1 MSFTR
6 FLPPVWRKKIS
17 TSHDMYSMHD
27 AIIGAIDYTLSQV
40 KDDTIMSKQ
49 ESLLNE
55 AEGPFL
61 DYWGSWF
68 GLNRKDG
75 WSDDTYRAAIKSHVT
90 HPRST
95 VEGIRQ
101 AIVNYFDL
109 NMSDVYIYEP
119 FRDIFRW
126 NRGKWNSDYKLHST
140 YYDTAVIDIQLG
152 KNVPSSIQDLLNWF
166 RMAGVLWV
174 VSYNGAA
181 HDVNAPIFDFT
192 SEDALLFINE
202 LQFLYGYNIYDS
214 FSLTP
219 GIYSEPSAA
228 ISEFIWNKSA
238 WNSGD
243 SWIGQESKIT
253 PYVELSQS
261 SLDYIPSTLYNSD
274 TQLFFGSTLEDTD
287 YTALLANDTK
297 YVPFSSSYED
307 GDNNKFLDSASL
319 KYFSAPLTAEEDFGN
334 YKMYHVTNGVTIS
347 SSKLDTL
354 PKGDYYIGCYAKL
367 SSTASVKIKYSKNEE
382 PVLLSSSYNGK
393 YAWNSIKITVDDN
406 FQIPDEGIQFIVS
419 GPFKDDD
426 NYIGLFYL
434 GSNEQYTD
442 NDLSGN
448 YVYSTFDLVGFYNRY
463 IGELSGSDYGTE
475 INSLYSNKLISYAF
489 RQINTSTDAS
499 GYFNVQLYNW
509 NLKLWVTIGT
519 LEDTFYSY
527 SMNDISPYVN
537 ANGYVY
543 SRLDLTNASNKVLNL
558 NWVGLNVSK
567 RTEGY
572 GIKLYS
578 DNSNYGSYIDITTA
592 GYLKLLYGYSLFNK
606 DSIIPGDTIE
616 DETEAQV
623 LSWNNSAWSDGS
635 VWLGQS
641 NSGLPYIESSQS
653 GTDYAPDSYLGAYK
667 LFFGT
672 PTSLEDMHK
681 LGSKEESITY
691 ALGGQNLLINTS
703 SSVTSGRTEIPG
715 ASAGIDGVYSRTDS
729 YEQVTTPSF
738 DTELFY
744 RFVTPD
750 TNNLYGLTPGGTYT
764 ISGNASHTTGE
775 LNFRAQYS
783 TNGKGWVTQE
793 ILSDLE
799 IPVSDGSVFTPFSYT
814 FTIPVGAT
822 GIYFSLQNM
831 DYTTGSLFRFK
842 NMQLEKGSIAT
853 AWTPAPEDNS
863 GHNMGTEAYA
873 ESTTNLLFNQG
884 EVSVSNGSSIS
895 VPISGSTSTGT
906 YNIGCYANLPANSSV
921 SVSYS
926 EGRDP
931 VLLSSEYH
939 GSYQWHYISVP
950 FNSSDVIPSEGIT
963 FTVSMPNGTSGT
975 LKYFMMDGSNTHYLT
990 TLPNKYVYQT
1000 YDLANYYLNKYGK
1013 TAINSYADLFS
1024 SLYNGTLL
1032 GMNYSLTGNSTFE
1045 VYNFGT
1051 KSWDNINSLSG
1062 TTFSWR
1068 LANYT
1073 SYLSNNGVVYTRI
1086 VLDTN
1091 SSISLSQLSLD
1102 LINSSDGYGINLSSD
1117 NTDYGADLITELA
1130 KILNDQY
1137 GINDYTRVEVSQ
1149 GSTSLGSSFSWNS
1162 SSTWNGTNSYTGSY
1176 PYGYQYYYLTKY
1188 NGDYSPE
1195 DADSVPNVGT
1205 PIDVRLLGLTPIK
1218 VTHDSSEST
1227 TSQYVYGTIN
1237 IVQSY
1242 LDQGNQLKTS
1252 NYRKELQSN
1261 IESST
1266 LVVNDDASG
1275 NIIQGYNRDTNSWE
1289 KLSVL
1294 SSNEQSITISDLV
1307 SYLNDDGVM
1316 YYRIILDKDETISNM
1331 YVVINTVGDSLG
1343 TNLYS
1348 SNYNYGA
1355 DIITE

>member
-6 FLPPVWRKKIS
+6 FLPPVWRKKIKN
-17 TSHDMYSMHD
+17 SHDMYSMHD

-95 VEGIRQ
+95 IEGIRQ

-126 NRGKWNSDYKLHST
+126 NRGKWNSSYKFHST

-152 KNVPSSIQDLLNWF
+152 KNVPSSIQNLLNWF

-174 VSYNGAA
+174 ISYNGSA
-181 HDVNAPIFDFT
+181 HDANAPIFDFT
-192 SEDALLFINE
+192 SEDNLLFIND
-202 LQFLYGYNIYDS
+202 LQFLYGYDIYDS

-219 GIYSEPSAA
+219 GIYSEPSAD

-243 SWIGQESKIT
+243 SWLGQESKVT

-261 SLDYIPSTLYNSD
+261 SLDYTPSTLYNSD

-287 YTALLANDTK
+287 YTALLANDNK
-297 YVPFSSSYED
+297 YVPFSSSYKDE
-307 GDNNKFLDSASL
+307 NSNKLLGSANL
-319 KYFSAPLTAEEDFGN
+319 KYFSAPLTAKEDFGN
-334 YKMYHVTNGVTIS
+334 YKMYHVTSGVTIS
-347 SSKLDTL
+347 SSNVGNL
-354 PKGDYYIGCYAKL
+354 PKGEYYIGCYAKL
-367 SSTASVKIKYSKNEE
+367 SSTASVKIKYSKNKE

-393 YAWNSIKITVDDN
+393 YAWNSIKLTVDDN

-489 RQINTSTDAS
+489 KQLNTSTDAS
-499 GYFNVQLYNW
+499 GYFKVQLYNW
-509 NLKLWVTIGT
+509 KLKLWVTIGT
-519 LEDTFYSY
+519 LEGTFYSY

-537 ANGYVY
+537 TNGYVY
-543 SRLDLTNASNKVLNL
+543 SRLDLTNSSNKILNL
-558 NWVGLNVSK
+558 NWVGLEVSK

-572 GIKLYS
+572 GVNLYS
-578 DNSNYGSYIDITTA
+578 DNRNYGANIDVTLV
-592 GYLKLLYGYSLFNK
+592 GYLRLLYGYNLFNK
-606 DSIIPGDTIE
+606 DSIIPGDAIE
-616 DETEAQV
+616 DEAEAQA
-623 LSWNNSAWSDGS
+623 LSWNNSSWSDGS

-653 GTDYAPDSYLGAYK
+653 GTDYDPDNYLGAYK

-681 LGSKEESITY
+681 LGSKEESIAY
-691 ALGGQNLLINTS
+691 VLGGTNLVAQSDLKAGYVDRNTGEMNQYGS
-703 SSVTSGRTEIPG
+703 NDFHVDNYIP
-715 ASAGIDGVYSRTDS
+715 
-729 YEQVTTPSF
+729 
-738 DTELFY
+738 
-744 RFVTPD
+744 
-750 TNNLYGLTPGGTYT
+750 TNGLTVFTFSSPDYAFKGAANHSLAMYDSNKNYLGYQSITSPTQTLNKSNVAYIRFSINFVDEGGTY
-764 ISGNASHTTGE
+764 GE
-775 LNFRAQYS
+775 LSN
-783 TNGKGWVTQE
+783 W
-793 ILSDLE
+793 LSAHR
-799 IPVSDGSVFTPFSYT
+799 Y
-814 FTIPVGAT
+814 
-822 GIYFSLQNM
+822 
-831 DYTTGSLFRFK
+831 K
-842 NMQLEKGSIAT
+842 LEKGSVAT
-853 AWTPAPEDNS
+853 DLTPAPEDNS
-863 GHNMGTEAYA
+863 GHNTGAEAYL

-906 YNIGCYANLPANSSV
+906 YNIGCYANLPTNSSV

-939 GSYQWHYISVP
+939 GNYQWHYISVP
-950 FNSSDVIPSEGIT
+950 FNSKDVIPPEGIT
-963 FTVSMPNGTSGT
+963 FTVSMPKGTSGT

-990 TLPNKYVYQT
+990 TLPNKYIYQT
-1000 YDLANYYLNKYGK
+1000 YDLANYYLNKYG
-1013 TAINSYADLFS
+1013 TTTINSYADLFS

-1051 KSWDNINSLSG
+1051 KSWDSINSLSG

-1102 LINSSDGYGINLSSD
+1102 LINASDGYGINLSSD

-1137 GINDYTRVEVSQ
+1137 GR
-1149 GSTSLGSSFSWNS
+1149 F
-1162 SSTWNGTNSYTGSY
+1162 
-1176 PYGYQYYYLTKY
+1176 
-1188 NGDYSPE
+1188 
-1195 DADSVPNVGT
+1195 
-1205 PIDVRLLGLTPIK
+1205 
-1218 VTHDSSEST
+1218 
-1227 TSQYVYGTIN
+1227 
-1237 IVQSY
+1237 
-1242 LDQGNQLKTS
+1242 
-1252 NYRKELQSN
+1252 
-1261 IESST
+1261 
-1266 LVVNDDASG
+1266 
-1275 NIIQGYNRDTNSWE
+1275 
-1289 KLSVL
+1289 
-1294 SSNEQSITISDLV
+1294 
-1307 SYLNDDGVM
+1307 
-1316 YYRIILDKDETISNM
+1316 
-1331 YVVINTVGDSLG
+1331 
-1343 TNLYS
+1343 
-1348 SNYNYGA
+1348 
-1355 DIITE
+1355 

>member
-17 TSHDMYSMHD
+17 NNHDMYSVHD

-126 NRGKWNSDYKLHST
+126 NRGKWNSSYKLHST

-174 VSYNGAA
+174 VSYNGSA
-181 HDVNAPIFDFT
+181 HDVNAPIFDFS
-192 SEDALLFINE
+192 SEDNLLFINE
-202 LQFLYGYNIYDS
+202 LQFLYGYSIYDS
-214 FSLTP
+214 FRLTP

-243 SWIGQESKIT
+243 SWLGQESEIT

-307 GDNNKFLDSASL
+307 GDNNKFLNSANL
-319 KYFSAPLTAEEDFGN
+319 KNFSAPLTAKENFGN

-347 SSKLDTL
+347 SSNLDTL

-367 SSTASVKIKYSKNEE
+367 SSTASVQIRYSKNEE

-393 YAWNSIKITVDDN
+393 YTWNTIKITIDDN
-406 FQIPDEGIQFIVS
+406 FQMPDEGIQFIVS

-442 NDLSGN
+442 NELSGN
-448 YVYSTFDLVGFYNRY
+448 YVYSTFNLVGFYNKY

-475 INSLYSNKLISYAF
+475 LNSLYSNKLISYAF
-489 RQINTSTDAS
+489 NQISTSTNAS
-499 GYFNVQLYNW
+499 GYPSVQLYNW
-509 NLKLWVTIGT
+509 NLKLWVTVGT

-537 ANGYVY
+537 TNGYVY
-543 SRLDLTNASNKVLNL
+543 SRLNLTNSINRVLKL
-558 NWVGLNVSK
+558 NWVGLDVSK

-572 GIKLYS
+572 GVKLYS
-578 DNSNYGSYIDITTA
+578 DNSNYGADIDVTLV
-592 GYLKLLYGYSLFNK
+592 GYLRLLYGYNLFNK

-616 DETEAQV
+616 DATEAQT

-653 GTDYAPDSYLGAYK
+653 GTDYDPDNYLGAYK

-672 PTSLEDMHK
+672 PTSLEDMQK
-681 LGSKEESITY
+681 LGSKEESIPY
-691 ALGGQNLLINTS
+691 ALGGRNLLIGTS
-703 SSVTSGRTEIPG
+703 EDELSGKSYYIASYQISGGLQPGTTYTLSGWARVDQKSTDNQQNVFFCAYTSDWSWSAWLNIDESLTKKYNKVTF
-715 ASAGIDGVYSRTDS
+715 
-729 YEQVTTPSF
+729 TTPS
-738 DTELFY
+738 
-744 RFVTPD
+744 
-750 TNNLYGLTPGGTYT
+750 GGQFSSGINVYLSHPNGDGSKDS
-764 ISGNASHTTGE
+764 ISGTGYISK
-775 LNFRAQYS
+775 L
-783 TNGKGWVTQE
+783 K
-793 ILSDLE
+793 
-799 IPVSDGSVFTPFSYT
+799 
-814 FTIPVGAT
+814 
-822 GIYFSLQNM
+822 
-831 DYTTGSLFRFK
+831 
-842 NMQLEKGSIAT
+842 LEKGSIAT
-853 AWTPAPEDNS
+853 DWTPAPEDKADDSNVTNNT
-863 GHNMGTEAYA
+863 GAEAYA

-895 VPISGSTSTGT
+895 VPISGSTSTGM
-906 YNIGCYANLPANSSV
+906 YNIGCYANLPTNSSV
-921 SVSYS
+921 LVSYS

-1000 YDLANYYLNKYGK
+1000 YDLANYYLNKYG
-1013 TAINSYADLFS
+1013 TTTINSYADLFS
-1024 SLYNGTLL
+1024 NLYNGTLL

-1051 KSWDNINSLSG
+1051 KSWDSINSLSG

-1068 LANYT
+1068 LANYN

-1102 LINSSDGYGINLSSD
+1102 LINASDGYGINLSSD

-1130 KILNDQY
+1130 KILNEQY
-1137 GINDYTRVEVSQ
+1137 GINDYTRIEVSQ

-1188 NGDYSPE
+1188 SGDYSPE
-1195 DADSVPNVGT
+1195 GADSVPNVGT
-1205 PIDVRLLGLTPIK
+1205 PIDISLLGLTPIK

-1227 TSQYVYGTIN
+1227 NSQYVYGTIN
-1237 IVQSY
+1237 VVQSY

-1252 NYRKELQSN
+1252 NYRKELQSK

-1266 LVVNDDASG
+1266 LVVDNDASG
-1275 NIIQGYNRDTNSWE
+1275 NTIQGYNQDTNSWE
-1289 KLSVL
+1289 NLLVL
-1294 SSNEQSITISDLV
+1294 SSNEQSIAISDLV

-1316 YYRIILDKDETISNM
+1316 YYRIILDKDETLSNM

-1348 SNYNYGA
+1348 SNYDYGA

>member
-126 NRGKWNSDYKLHST
+126 NRGKWNSSYKFHST
-140 YYDTAVIDIQLG
+140 YYDTAVIDVQLG

-174 VSYNGAA
+174 VSYNGSA
-181 HDVNAPIFDFT
+181 HDVNAPIFDFS
-192 SEDALLFINE
+192 SEDDLLFINE
-202 LQFLYGYNIYDS
+202 LQFLYGYSIYDS

-219 GIYSEPSAA
+219 GIYSEPSVD
-228 ISEFIWNKSA
+228 ISEFIWNRSA

-243 SWIGQESKIT
+243 SWLGQESEIT

-297 YVPFSSSYED
+297 YVPFSSNYED
-307 GDNNKFLDSASL
+307 EDSNKFLDSASL
-319 KYFSAPLTAEEDFGN
+319 KNFSAPLAAKEDFGN

-347 SSKLDTL
+347 SSNLDTL

-367 SSTASVKIKYSKNEE
+367 SSTASVKIKYSKNED
-382 PVLLSSSYNGK
+382 PVLLSSSYNGN
-393 YAWNSIKITVDDN
+393 YAWNTIKITVDDN

-448 YVYSTFDLVGFYNRY
+448 YVYSTFDLVGFYNKY
-463 IGELSGSDYGTE
+463 IGEISGSDYGTE
-475 INSLYSNKLISYAF
+475 INNLYSNKLISYAF

-509 NLKLWVTIGT
+509 NLKLWVTVGT

-537 ANGYVY
+537 TNGYVY
-543 SRLDLTNASNKVLNL
+543 SRLDLTNSVNRVLNL
-558 NWVGLNVSK
+558 NWVGLDVSK

-572 GIKLYS
+572 GVKLYS
-578 DNSNYGSYIDITTA
+578 DNSNYGADIDVTLV
-592 GYLKLLYGYSLFNK
+592 GYLRLLYGYNLFNK
-606 DSIIPGDTIE
+606 ESIIPGDTIE
-616 DETEAQV
+616 NEPEART

-641 NSGLPYIESSQS
+641 DSGLPYIESSQS
-653 GTDYAPDSYLGAYK
+653 GTDYDPDNYLGAYK

-672 PTSLEDMHK
+672 PTSLGDMQK
-681 LGSKEESITY
+681 LGSKEESIPY
-691 ALGGQNLLINTS
+691 ALGGTNLISGSYDS
-703 SSVTSGRTEIPG
+703 SWDFRSNSGGTIQKVTMDSGEVALHVIGTSGTSG
-715 ASAGIDGVYSRTDS
+715 
-729 YEQVTTPSF
+729 
-738 DTELFY
+738 FY
-744 RFVTPD
+744 AFF
-750 TNNLYGLTPGGTYT
+750 NLIYNANYT
-764 ISGNASHTTGE
+764 ISVDIKGTGDVNE
-775 LNFRAQYS
+775 L
-783 TNGKGWVTQE
+783 GWEGISADGMTPTSNWQR
-793 ILSDLE
+793 
-799 IPVSDGSVFTPFSYT
+799 VSR
-814 FTIPVGAT
+814 
-822 GIYFSLQNM
+822 
-831 DYTTGSLFRFK
+831 TGSFGGKRHAFVLYGTMDVYVRFLK
-842 NMQLEKGSIAT
+842 VEKGSVAT
-853 AWTPAPEDNS
+853 DWTPAPGDETDGSKVIN
-863 GHNMGTEAYA
+863 NMGAEAYA

-906 YNIGCYANLPANSSV
+906 YNIGCYANLPTNSYV

-939 GSYQWHYISVP
+939 GNYQWHYISVP

-963 FTVSMPNGTSGT
+963 FTVSIPNGTSGT

-1000 YDLANYYLNKYGK
+1000 YDLANYYLNKYG
-1013 TAINSYADLFS
+1013 TTTINSYADLFS

-1032 GMNYSLTGNSTFE
+1032 GMNYALTGNSTFE

-1051 KSWDNINSLSG
+1051 KSWDSINSLSG

-1102 LINSSDGYGINLSSD
+1102 LINASDGYGINLSSD

-1130 KILNDQY
+1130 KIFNDRY

-1188 NGDYSPE
+1188 SGDYSPE
-1195 DADSVPNVGT
+1195 GADSVPNVGT
-1205 PIDVRLLGLTPIK
+1205 PVDVSLLGLTPIK

-1227 TSQYVYGTIN
+1227 TSQYLYGTIN
-1237 IVQSY
+1237 VVQSY

-1266 LVVNDDASG
+1266 LVVDNDASG
-1275 NIIQGYNRDTNSWE
+1275 NTIQGYNQDTNSWE
-1289 KLSVL
+1289 NLLVL
-1294 SSNEQSITISDLV
+1294 SSNEQSIVISDLV

-1316 YYRIILDKDETISNM
+1316 YYRIILDKDETLSNM
-1331 YVVINTVGDSLG
+1331 YVVINVVGDSLG

>member
-17 TSHDMYSMHD
+17 NSHDMYSMHD

-40 KDDTIMSKQ
+40 KDDTIVSKQ

-126 NRGKWNSDYKLHST
+126 NRGKWNSSYKFHST

-174 VSYNGAA
+174 VSYNGSA
-181 HDVNAPIFDFT
+181 HDTNAPIFDFT
-192 SEDALLFINE
+192 SEDDLLFINE
-202 LQFLYGYNIYDS
+202 LYLLYGYSIYDS

-243 SWIGQESKIT
+243 SWLGQESKVT

-261 SLDYIPSTLYNSD
+261 SLNYTPSTLYNGD

-287 YTALLANDTK
+287 YTALLANDNK
-297 YVPFSSSYED
+297 YVPFSSNYKDENS
-307 GDNNKFLDSASL
+307 NKLLDSADL
-319 KYFSAPLTAEEDFGN
+319 KYFSAPLTTKEDFGN
-334 YKMYHVTNGVTIS
+334 YKMYHITSGVTIS
-347 SSKLDTL
+347 SSKVGNL

-367 SSTASVKIKYSKNEE
+367 SSTASVKVKYSKNEE

-393 YAWNSIKITVDDN
+393 YAWNTLKITVGDN
-406 FQIPDEGIQFIVS
+406 FQILDEGIQFIVS

-463 IGELSGSDYGTE
+463 IGELSSSNYGPE

-499 GYFNVQLYNW
+499 GDFKVQLYNW
-509 NLKLWVTIGT
+509 KLKLWVTIGT
-519 LEDTFYSY
+519 LEDNFYSY
-527 SMNDISPYVN
+527 SMNDISPYIN
-537 ANGYVY
+537 TNGYVY
-543 SRLDLTNASNKVLNL
+543 SRLDLTNASNKILNL
-558 NWVGLNVSK
+558 NWVGLDVSK

-616 DETEAQV
+616 DATEAQA
-623 LSWNNSAWSDGS
+623 LSWNNSAWNDGS

-641 NSGLPYIESSQS
+641 SSRLPYIESSQS
-653 GTDYAPDSYLGAYK
+653 GTDYAPDNYLGAYK

-672 PTSLEDMHK
+672 PTSLKDMQK
-681 LGSKEESITY
+681 LGSKEDSIPY
-691 ALGGQNLLINTS
+691 ALGGTNLVSGTDQEYIMGFGIPNTTWKDGYAYLKLPINANVGEILPQDPHSFWYTLTKEATYTQTIWFETDANVKDLSAAQITWWTTDGHDRQPAMVQKLGQNSYKVVSTYTWPGKS
-703 SSVTSGRTEIPG
+703 SNNVRL
-715 ASAGIDGVYSRTDS
+715 
-729 YEQVTTPSF
+729 F
-738 DTELFY
+738 DIE
-744 RFVTPD
+744 
-750 TNNLYGLTPGGTYT
+750 NLNSTFDLSTGTYLKF
-764 ISGNASHTTGE
+764 GN
-775 LNFRAQYS
+775 L
-783 TNGKGWVTQE
+783 K
-793 ILSDLE
+793 
-799 IPVSDGSVFTPFSYT
+799 
-814 FTIPVGAT
+814 
-822 GIYFSLQNM
+822 
-831 DYTTGSLFRFK
+831 
-842 NMQLEKGSIAT
+842 LEKGDIS
-853 AWTPAPEDNS
+853 TPYSLAPEDKADDSKVDNNR
-863 GHNMGTEAYA
+863 GAEAYS
-873 ESTTNLLFNQG
+873 ESTTNLLFNQS

-906 YNIGCYANLPANSSV
+906 YNIGCYANLPTNSSI

-926 EGRDP
+926 KGRDP

-950 FNSSDVIPSEGIT
+950 FNSKDVIPSEGIT

-990 TLPNKYVYQT
+990 TLPNKYIYQT
-1000 YDLANYYLNKYGK
+1000 YDLANYYLNKYG
-1013 TAINSYADLFS
+1013 TTTINSYADLFS

-1032 GMNYSLTGNSTFE
+1032 GMNYSLTGSSTFE

-1086 VLDTN
+1086 VLDIN

-1102 LINSSDGYGINLSSD
+1102 LINVSDGYGINLSSD
-1117 NTDYGADLITELA
+1117 NTDYGVDLITE
-1130 KILNDQY
+1130 
-1137 GINDYTRVEVSQ
+1137 
-1149 GSTSLGSSFSWNS
+1149 
-1162 SSTWNGTNSYTGSY
+1162 
-1176 PYGYQYYYLTKY
+1176 
-1188 NGDYSPE
+1188 
-1195 DADSVPNVGT
+1195 
-1205 PIDVRLLGLTPIK
+1205 
-1218 VTHDSSEST
+1218 
-1227 TSQYVYGTIN
+1227 
-1237 IVQSY
+1237 
-1242 LDQGNQLKTS
+1242 
-1252 NYRKELQSN
+1252 
-1261 IESST
+1261 
-1266 LVVNDDASG
+1266 
-1275 NIIQGYNRDTNSWE
+1275 
-1289 KLSVL
+1289 
-1294 SSNEQSITISDLV
+1294 
-1307 SYLNDDGVM
+1307 
-1316 YYRIILDKDETISNM
+1316 
-1331 YVVINTVGDSLG
+1331 
-1343 TNLYS
+1343 
-1348 SNYNYGA
+1348 
-1355 DIITE
+1355 

>member
-17 TSHDMYSMHD
+17 NSHDMYSMHD

-101 AIVNYFDL
+101 AIINYFDL

-126 NRGKWNSDYKLHST
+126 NRGKWNSSYKFHST
-140 YYDTAVIDIQLG
+140 YYDTAVIDVQLG

-174 VSYNGAA
+174 VSYNGSA
-181 HDVNAPIFDFT
+181 HDTNAPIFDFT
-192 SEDALLFINE
+192 SEDDLLFINE
-202 LQFLYGYNIYDS
+202 LQFLYGYDIYDS

-219 GIYSEPSAA
+219 GIYSEPSAS

-243 SWIGQESKIT
+243 SWLGQESKVT
-253 PYVELSQS
+253 PYVEISQS
-261 SLDYIPSTLYNSD
+261 SLDYTPSTLYSGD

-287 YTALLANDTK
+287 YTALLANDNK

-307 GDNNKFLDSASL
+307 EDSNKFLDSASL
-319 KYFSAPLTAEEDFGN
+319 KYFSAPLTAKEDFGN
-334 YKMYHVTNGVTIS
+334 YKMYHVTSGVTIS
-347 SSKLDTL
+347 SSTLDTL

-367 SSTASVKIKYSKNEE
+367 SSTASVKIKYSKNKE

-393 YAWNSIKITVDDN
+393 YAWNTIKITIDDN

-419 GPFKDDD
+419 GPFKDED

-448 YVYSTFDLVGFYNRY
+448 YVYSTFNLVGFYNRY

-489 RQINTSTDAS
+489 SQISTSTDAS

-509 NLKLWVTIGT
+509 KLKLWVTVGT

-537 ANGYVY
+537 TNGYVY
-543 SRLDLTNASNKVLNL
+543 SRLNLTNSVNKVLKL

-572 GIKLYS
+572 GVKLYS
-578 DNSNYGSYIDITTA
+578 DNSNYGADIDITLV
-592 GYLKLLYGYSLFNK
+592 GYLRLLYGYNLFNK

-616 DETEAQV
+616 DATEAQT

-653 GTDYAPDSYLGAYK
+653 GTDYAPDNYLGAYK

-691 ALGGQNLLINTS
+691 SEN
-703 SSVTSGRTEIPG
+703 
-715 ASAGIDGVYSRTDS
+715 D
-729 YEQVTTPSF
+729 
-738 DTELFY
+738 
-744 RFVTPD
+744 
-750 TNNLYGLTPGGTYT
+750 
-764 ISGNASHTTGE
+764 
-775 LNFRAQYS
+775 
-783 TNGKGWVTQE
+783 
-793 ILSDLE
+793 
-799 IPVSDGSVFTPFSYT
+799 
-814 FTIPVGAT
+814 
-822 GIYFSLQNM
+822 
-831 DYTTGSLFRFK
+831 
-842 NMQLEKGSIAT
+842 
-853 AWTPAPEDNS
+853 
-863 GHNMGTEAYA
+863 A
-873 ESTTNLLFNQG
+873 ESTTNLLYNQG

-906 YNIGCYANLPANSSV
+906 YNIGCYANLPTNSSV

-926 EGRDP
+926 KGRDP

-939 GSYQWHYISVP
+939 GNYQWHYISVP
-950 FNSSDVIPSEGIT
+950 FNSSDVIPSEGVT
-963 FTVSMPNGTSGT
+963 FTVNMPNGTSGT
-975 LKYFMMDGSNTHYLT
+975 IKYFMMDGSNTHYLT

-1000 YDLANYYLNKYGK
+1000 YDLANYYLNKYG
-1013 TAINSYADLFS
+1013 TTTINSYADLFS

-1032 GMNYSLTGNSTFE
+1032 GMNYSLTGNGTFE

-1051 KSWDNINSLSG
+1051 KSWDSINSLSG

-1102 LINSSDGYGINLSSD
+1102 LINASDGYGINLSSD
-1117 NTDYGADLITELA
+1117 NTDYGVDLITELA
-1130 KILNDQY
+1130 
-1137 GINDYTRVEVSQ
+1137 
-1149 GSTSLGSSFSWNS
+1149 
-1162 SSTWNGTNSYTGSY
+1162 
-1176 PYGYQYYYLTKY
+1176 
-1188 NGDYSPE
+1188 
-1195 DADSVPNVGT
+1195 
-1205 PIDVRLLGLTPIK
+1205 
-1218 VTHDSSEST
+1218 
-1227 TSQYVYGTIN
+1227 
-1237 IVQSY
+1237 
-1242 LDQGNQLKTS
+1242 
-1252 NYRKELQSN
+1252 
-1261 IESST
+1261 
-1266 LVVNDDASG
+1266 
-1275 NIIQGYNRDTNSWE
+1275 
-1289 KLSVL
+1289 
-1294 SSNEQSITISDLV
+1294 
-1307 SYLNDDGVM
+1307 
-1316 YYRIILDKDETISNM
+1316 
-1331 YVVINTVGDSLG
+1331 
-1343 TNLYS
+1343 
-1348 SNYNYGA
+1348 
-1355 DIITE
+1355 